1 MFLSLQA
8 LQILCPEHR
17 IFLPRQKRQLL
28 RKFDTAGVGGD
39 VDIVLG
45 GCCLGVKWL
54 RSRHTAGKEEKWL
67 QGNDNCLRRGNEAG
81 VLQLRLIMLK
91 NAGAIR

>member
-28 RKFDTAGVGGD
+28 RKFDTAGVGSD
-39 VDIVLG
+39 VDIVRVDVALKSNG
-45 GCCLGVKWL
+45 LNL
-54 RSRHTAGKEEKWL
+54 DIPRA
-67 QGNDNCLRRGNEAG
+67 NP
-81 VLQLRLIMLK
+81 LI
-91 NAGAIR
+91 GAEFHGQ

>member
-28 RKFDTAGVGGD
+28 RKFDTAGVGSD
-39 VDIVLG
+39 VDIVRVDFALKSKG
-45 GCCLGVKWL
+45 LNLNIPRANRRSGCRGMITV
-54 RSRHTAGKEEKWL
+54 SREVTKLTCFGFA
-67 QGNDNCLRRGNEAG
+67 
-81 VLQLRLIMLK
+81 
-91 NAGAIR
+91 